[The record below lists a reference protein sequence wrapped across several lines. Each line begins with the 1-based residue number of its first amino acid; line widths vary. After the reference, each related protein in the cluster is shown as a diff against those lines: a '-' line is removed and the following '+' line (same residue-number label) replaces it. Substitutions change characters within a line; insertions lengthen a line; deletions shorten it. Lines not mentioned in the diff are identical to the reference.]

1 MNAFLF
7 VHLVFSLK
15 TRYSVAMNNRANIQM
30 EFAEYQYAPAL
41 MYWKRG
47 NLAMNEREDEEAL
60 FF

>member
-1 MNAFLF
+1 
-7 VHLVFSLK
+7 
-15 TRYSVAMNNRANIQM
+15 MNNRANVQM

-47 NLAMNEREDEEAL
+47 ILAMNEREDEAL

>member
-1 MNAFLF
+1 
-7 VHLVFSLK
+7 
-15 TRYSVAMNNRANIQM
+15 MNNRANIQM

-47 NLAMNEREDEEAL
+47 ILAMNEREDEEAL